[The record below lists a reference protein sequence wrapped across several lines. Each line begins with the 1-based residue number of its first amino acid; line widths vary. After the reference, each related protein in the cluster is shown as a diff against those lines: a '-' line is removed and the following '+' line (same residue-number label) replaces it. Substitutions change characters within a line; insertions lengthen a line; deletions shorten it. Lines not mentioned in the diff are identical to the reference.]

1 LEWPQV
7 PTAFLKGV
15 DRIAAC
21 PRSVPYL
28 SSLLASRRCEP
39 LLFGERLDLRE
50 GYGVVRFSG
59 NSEHSLKPAD
69 LSESAHPPGLL
80 WTSSFLLALANLLD
94 VDAALSH
101 DLTL

>member
-1 LEWPQV
+1 
-7 PTAFLKGV
+7 
-15 DRIAAC
+15 
-21 PRSVPYL
+21 
-28 SSLLASRRCEP
+28 
-39 LLFGERLDLRE
+39 
-50 GYGVVRFSG
+50 VRFSG